1 MKSSAFLGCCLAI
14 FLGACAEE
22 RFTGRPGLQVVQGSA
37 ELPAPEVVDLIQEQ
51 RAYVI
56 GPFDR
61 VAVDVYGVPDL
72 SRTVQVDASGN
83 IALPLAGVVAASGK
97 TPSQIAAAIA
107 DRLRGR
113 YVRNPEVTV
122 NTDATA
128 QTFTVDGEV
137 NAPGQFPVT
146 GRMTL
151 MRAVARAQGVTEFA
165 NTNYVVVFRTVGG
178 RQYAALY
185 DLRAVRSGA
194 YADPEIYANDVVLV
208 NESRGRRLFQ
218 LVIATSPLLSA
229 PLIALLN

>member
-1 MKSSAFLGCCLAI
+1 M
-14 FLGACAEE
+14 LGACAEE
-22 RFTGRPGLQVVQGSA
+22 KFIGRPGLQVVEGSV
-37 ELPAPEVVDLIQEQ
+37 ELPAPKVADLIQEQ

-83 IALPLAGVVAASGK
+83 IALPLAGVIAASGK
-97 TPSQIAAAIA
+97 TPAEIAEAIA
-107 DRLRGR
+107 FRLRGR
-113 YVRNPEVTV
+113 YVRNPEVIV
-122 NTDATA
+122 NTDASA
-128 QTFTVDGEV
+128 QVFTVDGEV

-165 NTNYVVVFRTVGG
+165 NTNYVVVFRTVSG

>member
-1 MKSSAFLGCCLAI
+1 M
-14 FLGACAEE
+14 LGACAEQK
-22 RFTGRPGLQVVQGSA
+22 FIGRPGLQLVEGSA
-37 ELPAPEVVDLIQEQ
+37 ELPAPQVADLIQEQ
-51 RAYVI
+51 RPYVI
-56 GPFDR
+56 GPYDR
-61 VAVDVYGVPDL
+61 VSIDVYGVPDL

-97 TPSQIAAAIA
+97 TPSQIAEAIA
-107 DRLRGR
+107 GRLRGR

-137 NAPGQFPVT
+137 NAPGQFAVT

-178 RQYAALY
+178 RQYAALH
-185 DLRAVRSGA
+185 DLRAVRAGV
-194 YADPEIYANDVVLV
+194 YPDPEIYANDVVLV
-208 NESRGRRLFQ
+208 NESQGRRLFQ